1 MPERNKTSTINVRLK
16 ETKSEY
22 SFCAWLLCFY
32 SEIISQQGSFF
43 IQAVCYEWVS
53 YKYFNAVVDK
63 S

>member
-16 ETKSEY
+16 EKKSEY
-22 SFCAWLLCFY
+22 SFCFLCFY

-43 IQAVCYEWVS
+43 SQAVCYEWFS